1 MSVVA
6 VSSWHAGCKTV
17 LSVTSFFSDSLH
29 VSLGAVEATSLKLN
43 RLAFPLAILV
53 VSVVLPGVAVAGS
66 ATDWVQG
73 TVVEVKRTLAT
84 RNSGADLTRRQMNE
98 ASRIFEERFSFHEM
112 ARLALNQHWRGLSN
126 RERTEFVSLFRSLLE
141 RSHLWKL
148 SSHAGSEQR
157 YIGERM
163 EGDRAVV
170 RALVKADDGEVP
182 VDYFL
187 LPYNGSWKI
196 CDLSIDGVRLSHIY
210 RAEFNKVISENSYKE
225 LVRRMSA
232 KLEEVRTAPRSQK

>member
-1 MSVVA
+1 MSVA
-6 VSSWHAGCKTV
+6 VSLGWHAGCKIV

-29 VSLGAVEATSLKLN
+29 VAKEAISLKLN

-53 VSVVLPGVAVAGS
+53 SSVVLPGVAVAGS
-66 ATDWVQG
+66 ASDWVQG
-73 TVVEVKRTLAT
+73 TVVEVTRTLAT
-84 RNSGADLTRRQMNE
+84 RNSGADLTHRQMNE
-98 ASRIFEERFSFHEM
+98 VSRIFGKRFSFHEM
-112 ARLALNQHWRGLSN
+112 ARLALDQHWRGLSN

-163 EGDRAVV
+163 EGDQVVV
-170 RALVKADDGEVP
+170 RALVKVDDGHVP

-187 LPYNGSWKI
+187 LPDNGSWKI

-210 RAEFNKVISENSYKE
+210 RAEFNKVISESSYKE
-225 LVRRMSA
+225 LVRKMSA
-232 KLEEVRTAPRSQK
+232 KLEEGPTAPRSKK